1 MRTALVAVMLS
12 VAMVSPALGQRMSA
26 ADQEMM
32 KVRQALSDKYAEAIA
47 KKDAAA
53 MADHY
58 TSDAVVTSLCPE
70 STPIVGRE
78 ALMKRF
84 EASVQAGQK
93 DYSGKVKEV
102 HVVGDGI
109 AWSTGTSM
117 STVNDKDGNPQRL
130 KGNWVDM
137 LRREGSE
144 WRVSFQAYART
155 PCPQ

>member
-1 MRTALVAVMLS
+1 MRTALVVMMLS
-12 VAMVSPALGQRMSA
+12 VALVSPAFGQQMSA
-26 ADQEMM
+26 ADQKMM

-47 KKDAAA
+47 KKDSAA

-70 STPIVGRE
+70 SGPIVGRE

-84 EASVQAGQK
+84 EASLKAGQK

-102 HVVGDGI
+102 HVVGEGM
-109 AWSTGTSM
+109 AWSTGTST

-137 LRREGSE
+137 LRREGGE